1 MAYLSATEMA
11 TKLGLNV
18 KQVRKVAGAGAFKGA
33 HKLGRM
39 WFIPEDA
46 VYQRRQHG
54 VNWPAIHL
62 QYGVSLTVVAPA
74 DYGACGRPAAERT
87 DVAACVTCAR
97 CRTTSEYKRRLAD
110 A

>member
-1 MAYLSATEMA
+1 MAYLTAEEKA
-11 TKLGLNV
+11 AKLGL
-18 KQVRKVAGAGAFKGA
+18 KAEQVRTLARARRFPGA
-33 HKLGRM
+33 HKLGAM

-54 VNWPAIHL
+54 VNWPAVHL

-87 DVAACVTCAR
+87 DAASRVTCAR
-97 CRTTSEYKRRLAD
+97 CRTTGEYKRRLAD